1 MLFVSFCRQLFLFSL
16 LLISACTDQ
25 SDALTKTDQTNRL
38 RTSTVALNTDSL
50 EVVGAPQELI
60 GRPINSKVS
69 KPPVYVP
76 QGIPETA
83 PAHANVRPA
92 GQPAVIPIPNA
103 LTSAVPGRGKMK
115 NPESFEVETKQLAI
129 EQPGAELALPPRI
142 EYTAT
147 HDLQYLDVD
156 QGILSSYIRS
166 LLEDSKGYLWIA
178 TSFGVSRYDGNSFLH
193 YTTSKGL
200 PKDMG
205 LCIMEDRQKNLWVCT
220 TRGVSQCKPYTDEH
234 GQVRYTVTGFL
245 SDTDVRAVLED
256 PAGRLW
262 FGTVG
267 DGVYIFDPTSERQ
280 DLLQINTRHGL
291 SSNTIWSLLEDQ
303 QGNIWMSTELGIT
316 MAQLLPQETPLF
328 VDAVSG
334 DLSGVRFFTFY
345 KEQGLRKLD
354 FQTNSACLDLSIT
367 PVRKDKA

>member
-205 LCIMEDRQKNLWVCT
+205 LCIMEDRRGWIWFGMKDGVC
-220 TRGVSQCKPYTDEH
+220 SYD
-234 GQVRYTVTGFL
+234 GQRFMHYLEGKGTINAITE
-245 SDTDVRAVLED
+245 DVD
-256 PAGRLW
+256 GNLW
-262 FGTVG
+262 FGGENGLFLYNPTNERPVFQH
-267 DGVYIFDPTSERQ
+267 YTTSEG
-280 DLLQINTRHGL
+280 LLDKRIT
-291 SSNTIWSLLEDQ
+291 SLLSDQNGNLWIGSLMGLTYFDGTAFTHLDKKSGLADDFVSSLAEDDL
-303 QGNIWMSTELGIT
+303 GRIWVGTNN
-316 MAQLLPQETPLF
+316 
-328 VDAVSG
+328 
-334 DLSGVRFFTFY
+334 
-345 KEQGLRKLD
+345 GLD
-354 FQTNSACLDLSIT
+354 
-367 PVRKDKA
+367 